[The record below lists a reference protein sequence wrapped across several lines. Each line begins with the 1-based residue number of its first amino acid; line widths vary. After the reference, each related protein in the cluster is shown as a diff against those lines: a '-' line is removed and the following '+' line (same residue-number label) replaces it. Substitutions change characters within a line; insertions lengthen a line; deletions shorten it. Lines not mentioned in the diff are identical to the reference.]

1 MNLFGVG
8 NLNHYIKNL
17 KLQTQW
23 ILKQQTGSYDVRGG
37 SLEEWLDSSQRQT
50 QESEEISGEHGD
62 KTLRKIHQ
70 KLEAGGKLTPEERDY
85 LQQHD
90 PETYRELV
98 NQEREQKA
106 YEQALSRC
114 KSQEEVEQLRMN
126 KLNSSLARVRAVE
139 NNPNIPQNKKLE
151 IAMAEKQ
158 RVDRVVGST
167 RKFVVSG
174 EFAKLPVHAEEAKKE
189 QKTVGASSLVLL
201 DPYQEELEMINEP
214 KKMGYTFQSD
224 QEEEGAEGRT
234 VQEVHFIKTG
244 NDYAKSQSSAD
255 VIDIWA

>member
-37 SLEEWLDSSQRQT
+37 SLEEWLDSSPRQT
-50 QESEEISGEHGD
+50 QESGKISGEHGD

-70 KLEAGGKLTPEERDY
+70 KLESGGKLTPEERDY

-90 PETYRELV
+90 PEAYRELV

-151 IAMAEKQ
+151 I
-158 RVDRVVGST
+158 
-167 RKFVVSG
+167 
-174 EFAKLPVHAEEAKKE
+174 
-189 QKTVGASSLVLL
+189 
-201 DPYQEELEMINEP
+201 DPL
-214 KKMGYTFQSD
+214 
-224 QEEEGAEGRT
+224 
-234 VQEVHFIKTG
+234 
-244 NDYAKSQSSAD
+244 
-255 VIDIWA
+255 